1 MLKLDD
7 MARPLPHMRDTK
19 TMRAQRRGAKD
30 QRSSAP
36 ALKIITPAPKKRQF
50 SETNHAPD

>member
-19 TMRAQRRGAKD
+19 TMRAQRPGAKD
-30 QRSSAP
+30 QRSSAKDYYP
-36 ALKIITPAPKKRQF
+36 GAKEAPIFGDQPC
-50 SETNHAPD
+50 A